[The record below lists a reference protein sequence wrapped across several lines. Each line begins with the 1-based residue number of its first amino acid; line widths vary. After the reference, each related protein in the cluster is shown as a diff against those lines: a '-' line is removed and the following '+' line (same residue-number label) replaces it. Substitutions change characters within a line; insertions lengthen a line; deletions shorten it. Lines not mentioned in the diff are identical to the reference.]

1 MIFIFFRVG
10 FFSFSLSF
18 VEPTFL
24 TGIRCFSGKGEGFQG
39 HRMNK

>member
-1 MIFIFFRVG
+1 MIFILN
-10 FFSFSLSF
+10 FFSFPLSF

-24 TGIRCFSGKGEGFQG
+24 MGIRCFSGKGEGFQG